1 MSTAWTDRSTS
12 PRSAAVRTV
21 DGSVEASSS
30 APLTIGEEK
39 LLATSEARSASSSPV
54 DSSRR
59 KPRAARPSVTSAPRI
74 WSPMSSGRGSS
85 DGRQSDESRRHCAVP
100 HRTSSPDVSAPAA
113 AADAEQP
120 AGREERTA
128 QRRGVPR
135 LRALAS
141 ARPTC
146 RPQGTERVDG
156 VAGPPGGGLVG
167 RAGQMGRREAR
178 RRRGEHRPEALGPE
192 GDEEGRPGG
201 RIVGQVLEIAQ
212 HRVDGVP
219 VAVQEVAPAFGRQP
233 AGDQPRVE
241 HRALPIPAGDGWARI
256 ARERATDRR
265 DEEPTGRGRG
275 DRAGRGDTRP
285 GDRPGARGPP
295 PAPARPV
302 RPTAARA
309 R

>member
-1 MSTAWTDRSTS
+1 MDR
-12 PRSAAVRTV
+12 PLHLAAVGSGA
-21 DGSVEASSS
+21 DG
-30 APLTIGEEK
+30 
-39 LLATSEARSASSSPV
+39 
-54 DSSRR
+54 RR
-59 KPRAARPSVTSAPRI
+59 VGRGQQQRAADHRRGEAVGDQRGEVGEFLARRQLEEEAARRPSVGDERAEDLVADQLRPRQLGRPPVRREPAPLRRA
-74 WSPMSSGRGSS
+74 PPHQLPRRERSG
-85 DGRQSDESRRHCAVP
+85 GR
-100 HRTSSPDVSAPAA
+100 
-113 AADAEQP
+113 ADAEQP

-146 RPQGTERVDG
+146 RPEGTERVDG

-219 VAVQEVAPAFGRQP
+219 VAVQELAPAFGRQP
-233 AGDQPRVE
+233 AGDQPR
-241 HRALPIPAGDGWARI
+241 R
-256 ARERATDRR
+256 
-265 DEEPTGRGRG
+265 
-275 DRAGRGDTRP
+275 
-285 GDRPGARGPP
+285 
-295 PAPARPV
+295 
-302 RPTAARA
+302 
-309 R
+309 